1 MSVNKLNEEE
11 IKESVEK
18 LISNAD
24 NLTEESA
31 ILFQAA
37 KYARAFTLSH
47 LAREELSKV
56 VMLMALDG
64 KLKSNLQIDW
74 NSFWKR
80 FRNHKAK
87 ITNSE
92 IWLLSMSGLNS
103 SVVSIEMV
111 DSYAKALNDLKNN
124 SLYVS
129 HNEQGVLDPAEVINE
144 DKARISIL
152 SARLL
157 FELLR
162 DMWINHQKMDWES
175 ASTVKEEIRH
185 YMNIVE
191 QGSVEEIRSLYDFTL
206 SSAHGL
212 LKIIN
217 SGRDEH
223 HQL

>member
-1 MSVNKLNEEE
+1 MKELSEKEV
-11 IKESVEK
+11 KESIEK
-18 LISNAD
+18 LLSNAD
-24 NLTEESA
+24 DLTEESA

-37 KYARAFTLSH
+37 RYARAFTLSH

-64 KLKSNLQIDW
+64 KLKSNLKVDW
-74 NSFWKR
+74 SSFWKR

-103 SVVSIEMV
+103 SVVSMEMV
-111 DSYAKALNDLKNN
+111 DSYATALNDLKNN

-129 HNEQGVLDPAEVINE
+129 HGGQGLLNPSEVIDENQ
-144 DKARISIL
+144 ARVSIL

-157 FELLR
+157 FELFK
-162 DMWINHQKMDWES
+162 DMWTNHQKFDWES
-175 ASTVKEEIRH
+175 ASGVKEEIRN

-191 QGSVEEIRSLYDFTL
+191 TGSIEEVRSLYDFTL

-212 LKIIN
+212 LNIIN
-217 SGRDEH
+217 SARNEH
-223 HQL
+223 YK

>member
-1 MSVNKLNEEE
+1 MKKLSEEE
-11 IKESVEK
+11 IKESIEK
-18 LISNAD
+18 LLSNAD
-24 NLTEESA
+24 DLTEEAA
-31 ILFQAA
+31 ILFQATR
-37 KYARAFTLSH
+37 YARAFTLSH

-64 KLKSNLQIDW
+64 KLKSNLKIDW

-92 IWLLSMSGLNS
+92 IWLLSISGLNS
-103 SVVSIEMV
+103 SVVSMEMV
-111 DSYAKALNDLKNN
+111 DSYANALNDLKNN

-129 HNEQGVLDPAEVINE
+129 HGGQGLLNPAEVIDENQ
-144 DKARISIL
+144 ARASIL

-157 FELLR
+157 FELFKG
-162 DMWINHQKMDWES
+162 MWTNHQKIDWGI
-175 ASTVKEEIRH
+175 ASGVKEEIRR

-191 QGSVEEIRSLYDFTL
+191 TGSVEELRSLYDFTL

-212 LKIIN
+212 LNIIN
-217 SGRDEH
+217 SGKNEH
-223 HQL
+223 YK